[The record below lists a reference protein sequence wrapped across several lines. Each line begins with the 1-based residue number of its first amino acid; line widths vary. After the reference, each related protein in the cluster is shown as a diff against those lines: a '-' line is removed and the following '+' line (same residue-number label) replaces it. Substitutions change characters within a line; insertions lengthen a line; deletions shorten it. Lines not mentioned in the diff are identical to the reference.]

1 MAGYPERQV
10 STHDLSRADSFQEP
24 LLRTH
29 IAAFSLILLG
39 SGNLLFA
46 QGRGGGAAA
55 AAAQAAPATTPGV
68 VGREFVRENYTKFEY
83 RSPMRDGVKLFTSV
97 YVPKDVFTD
106 AKTYPFML
114 QRTGYNVAPYGIDQ
128 YRATLGPSDLFAREK
143 FIFVYQ
149 DSRGRYLSE
158 GDYVVIRPHKPV
170 KNGPKDTDE
179 STDTWDTVDWLV
191 KHVPGNSGKVGMY
204 GISQPGF
211 YATAGMIDAHPAL
224 VAVAPQAPVTDYYM
238 GDDSYHNGAFMLA
251 HRFNFYMGF
260 RAREGEPET
269 PQPTLPFQFGTP
281 DGYEFFLDLGSIA
294 NADEKY
300 FKHKQPLW
308 NLNVDHTTYDETWQ
322 SRAIWKY
329 LKNIKPA
336 VMLVGGWYDTE
347 DPQGLL
353 RQHDFMEKNGPP
365 AVDMLVM
372 GPWNHGG
379 FARGD
384 GDRLGNVNFGS
395 KTGVYY
401 REKIELP
408 FFLYWLKGRGDGKF
422 PRAYVFQTGMNQW
435 RKFDVWPPAS
445 AKTSTVYLDAKG
457 KLAWQQP
464 AQAAFDEYVSDP
476 NKPVPYVGSLI
487 ATRVLN
493 SYMTEDQR
501 FAATRPDVLVYKS
514 EVLDHDVNVFGPL
527 SVDLKVSTTGT
538 DSDFVVKFIDVYPGD
553 VPDYNAPAA
562 AGPAGA
568 GPGAAPASTLGGYQQ
583 LVRGEPFRGKF
594 RKSFEKPVPFEPG
607 KPDRITFA
615 LPDVAHTFRAGHRIM
630 VQIQSSW
637 FPLNDRNPQKFMDI
651 PKALSTDFVK
661 ATQRIY
667 FGGADGSKISF
678 RVEE

>member
-1 MAGYPERQV
+1 MRQLI
-10 STHDLSRADSFQEP
+10 T
-24 LLRTH
+24 LL
-29 IAAFSLILLG
+29 LLAPC
-39 SGNLLFA
+39 LYA
-46 QGRGGGAAA
+46 QGRGTANSAATP
-55 AAAQAAPATTPGV
+55 AQAAGAP
-68 VGREFVRENYTKFEY
+68 GREFVRENYSKFEY
-83 RSPMRDGVKLFTSV
+83 RIPMRDGVKLFTSV

-106 AKTYPFML
+106 GRTYPMMM

-128 YRATLGPSDLFAREK
+128 YRANLGPSELFAREK

-149 DSRGRYLSE
+149 DIRGRYMSE

-170 KNGPKDTDE
+170 KSGPRDTDE
-179 STDTWDTVDWLV
+179 STDTWDTIEWLI
-191 KHVPGNSGKVGMY
+191 KHVPGNTPKVGMY

-251 HRFNFYMGF
+251 HRFNFYQGF
-260 RAREGEPET
+260 RGRETNEPGVPPAST
-269 PQPTLPFQFGTP
+269 PFQFGTP
-281 DGYEFFLDLGSIA
+281 DGYDFYLELGSLA
-294 NADEKY
+294 NVDEKY

-308 NLNVDHTTYDETWQ
+308 NLNIDHTTYDEVWQ
-322 SRAIWKY
+322 SRAIWKH

-353 RQHDFMEKNGPP
+353 RQHEFMQKNGPP
-365 AVDMLVM
+365 AVNMLVM

-384 GDRLGNVNFGS
+384 GERLGNVNFGS
-395 KTGVYY
+395 KTSIYY
-401 REKIELP
+401 RERIELP
-408 FFLYWLKGRGDGKF
+408 FFLYYLKGRGDGKF
-422 PRAYVFQTGMNQW
+422 PRAYVFQTGLNQW
-435 RKFDVWPPAS
+435 RKFETWPPAA
-445 AKTSTVYLDAKG
+445 AKSTEIYLDAKG
-457 KLAWQQP
+457 KLAWQRP
-464 AQAAFDEYVSDP
+464 AQSAYDEYLADP
-476 NKPVPYVGSLI
+476 NKPVPYIGAL

-514 EVLDHDVNVFGPL
+514 EVLDRDVSVFGPIT
-527 SVDLKVSTTGT
+527 VDLKVSTTGT
-538 DSDFVVKFIDVYPGD
+538 DSDFDVKLIDVYPGD
-553 VPDYNAPAA
+553 APDYNTPAPA
-562 AGPAGA
+562 PAV
-568 GPGAAPASTLGGYQQ
+568 PGAAPAAPVVSLMGGYQQ

-594 RKSFEKPVPFEPG
+594 RKSFERPVPFEPG

-615 LPDVAHTFRAGHRIM
+615 MPDIGHTFRAGHRIM

-637 FPLNDRNPQKFMDI
+637 FPLTDRNPQKFMEI

-661 ATQRIY
+661 ATQRVY
-667 FGGADGSKISF
+667 FGGPEGSKITL
-678 RVEE
+678 RIEE